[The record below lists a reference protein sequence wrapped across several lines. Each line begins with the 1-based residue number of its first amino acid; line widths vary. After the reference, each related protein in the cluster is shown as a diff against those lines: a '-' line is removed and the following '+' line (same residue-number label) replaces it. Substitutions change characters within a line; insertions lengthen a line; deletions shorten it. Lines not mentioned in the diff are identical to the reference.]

1 VIGNAPNPAGQAIVD
16 ELFENG
22 IAPGRT

>member
-1 VIGNAPNPAGQAIVD
+1 MIAD

-22 IAPGRT
+22 IAIFHFVLKGQGKKLS